1 MNPFAE
7 LPAVLASAVRLGR
20 ALESDGALI
29 ACAES
34 CTGGLIAA
42 ALTEIGGSSR
52 WFDRGFVTYS
62 NEAKQDLLGV
72 SQQSLQRFGAV
83 SEPVAR
89 EMAQGALRRSRAR
102 IALAVTGIAG
112 PGGGSPDKPVGTVC
126 FAWALR
132 GETADDGSSGDAQ
145 SASGPAAQADVLHSV
160 TRHFGGGRS
169 EVRAQTAQFAL
180 DEALKLLPRTASTDP
195 QGV

>member
-7 LPAVLASAVRLGR
+7 LTAVLASAVRLGC

-62 NEAKQDLLGV
+62 NEAKQELLGV
-72 SQQSLQRFGAV
+72 SLQSLQRFGAV

-112 PGGGSPDKPVGTVC
+112 PGGGSLDKPVGTVC

-132 GETADDGSSGDAQ
+132 GGAGGDGGGSDGQGA
-145 SASGPAAQADVLHSV
+145 ASPAAQAGALYSL
-160 TRHFGGGRS
+160 TRHFIGGRS

-180 DEALKLLPRTASTDP
+180 DEALKLLPRTASTDL